1 MKKIKKEMIIIG
13 GGISGLYLLYKYIS
27 KFPNKKKD
35 VCLFEK
41 TNRFGGRIKTFHT
54 QIQHMEYQMEEGA
67 GRFNQNH
74 TLLLQLL
81 KELHLEKDIQK
92 IGSQIDFEDEK
103 NEFSS
108 FKNPNDYI
116 HKVIDY
122 YHKHPHSS
130 LQNQTFISYAK
141 KYHILTPKEIY
152 YLKSSYGYSSEL
164 NDTNAEYAL
173 KIFEK
178 DFSSRNQF
186 YGLKHG
192 LESIPKTL
200 VSVLKK
206 KKCLLY
212 KNANVLYQI
221 SYDKVNKTYSLC
233 VVFQK
238 KNKKI
243 KKYYECKTLIFA
255 LPKPVLAKFT
265 ILKPI
270 HSLLSKSNCVS
281 LIRYYYIYPIQ
292 NHQPSWFHHIGKTT
306 FHNKIRYMIPID
318 SSKGIIMISYT
329 DGKHAKEISNM
340 HKKKILDTYIQKK
353 IKKIYGKN
361 MDIKK
366 PIYKKYCEWKCGVG
380 LWRRGNYSYKE
391 ISKKIIHPY
400 PNQSLYICGENYSL
414 NQGWIEGALETS
426 EGVLKWLIQS

>member
-1 MKKIKKEMIIIG
+1 MIKKDIIIIG
-13 GGISGLYLLYKYIS
+13 GGISGLYLLYKYIL
-27 KFPNKKKD
+27 KYPHKKKD
-35 VCLFEK
+35 ICLFEK
-41 TNRFGGRIKTFHT
+41 TNRFGGRIKTFH
-54 QIQHMEYQMEEGA
+54 IQKQNIEYQMEEGA

-74 TLLLQLL
+74 ILLLQLL
-81 KELHLEKDIQK
+81 KDLHLSKDIQK
-92 IGSQIDFEDEK
+92 IGSHIDFHDEK
-103 NEFSS
+103 NEFHT
-108 FKNPNDYI
+108 FQNPQFYI

-130 LQNQTFISYAK
+130 LKNQTFISYAK
-141 KYHILTPKEIY
+141 KYKILNSKEIY

-173 KIFEK
+173 KLFEK
-178 DFSSRNQF
+178 DFSSKNQF

-192 LESIPKTL
+192 LQTIPNTIVSI
-200 VSVLKK
+200 LKK

-212 KNANVLYQI
+212 KNANVLHQI
-221 SYDKVNKTYSLC
+221 TYDKINKIYSLC
-233 VVFQK
+233 VVFHQ
-238 KNKKI
+238 NNQKI
-243 KKYYECKTLIFA
+243 KKYYQCKTLIFA
-255 LPKPVLAKFT
+255 LPKPSLLPFR

-270 HSLLSKSNCVS
+270 YPLLSKSNCIP

-292 NHQPSWFHHIGKTT
+292 KNQQAWFHSIGKTT

-329 DGKHAKEISNM
+329 DGKHAKQISKMNKM
-340 HKKKILDTYIQKK
+340 NTLDKYIQNK
-353 IKKIYGKN
+353 IKKIYGKK

-366 PIYKKYCEWKCGVG
+366 PIYKKYCEWECGVG
-380 LWRRGNYSYKE
+380 LWRRGNYSYHE
-391 ISKKIIHPY
+391 ISEKIIHPY